1 MKKVDKSSSAGTT
14 DESSTNADVSSVCQ
28 PIAKPRVSS
37 SLFSGQTVFV
47 KTISYGGG
55 SEDEGLKETKIA
67 SVGNKWFT
75 IVDNWHGRFSKETL
89 LHDGKGYS
97 PRYRIYLDKKEYE
110 EEVELNN
117 LSSKIRTAIGQYGN
131 IKLPLE
137 KLRQIWNIMQS

>member
-1 MKKVDKSSSAGTT
+1 M
-14 DESSTNADVSSVCQ
+14 STNVEGQFVS
-28 PIAKPRVSS
+28 PNDAKPRVGS

-47 KTISYGGG
+47 KTINYGG
-55 SEDEGLKETKIA
+55 SKEEVLKETKIA

-75 IVDNWHGRFSKETL
+75 IIDNWHGRFNKETL

-110 EEVELNN
+110 EELELND
-117 LSSKIRTAIGQYGN
+117 LSYKIRNAIGQYST

-137 KLRQIWNIMQS
+137 KVKQIWDIIHS

>member
-1 MKKVDKSSSAGTT
+1 MDEITTSSPAF
-14 DESSTNADVSSVCQ
+14 
-28 PIAKPRVSS
+28 AKPRVSS

-47 KTISYGGG
+47 KTINYGGG
-55 SEDEGLKETKIA
+55 SKDEGLKETKIA

-75 IVDNWHGRFSKETL
+75 IVDNYHGRFNKETL

-110 EEVELNN
+110 DEVELNY
-117 LSSKIRTAIGQYGN
+117 LSSKIRTAIGQYSN